1 MLSLSV
7 SFCLRVSGTNP
18 VTLFPWR
25 MGTGYGKE
33 PTATSWQERRQS
45 HSVVSQSLRPHGL
58 SSVHGD
64 FPGKNTGVG
73 CHFLLQGIFPTQGSN
88 PYLPHCGQ
96 THYHLSHQGS
106 PHPGILTSWQEP
118 HQTFRPS
125 SRSKLWL
132 HGTGLVTEA
141 WKCSITSSRS
151 ND

>member
-1 MLSLSV
+1 MPSLSV

-25 MGTGYGKE
+25 MGRGYGKE
-33 PTATSWQERRQS
+33 PTATSWQERKHIRSVMS
-45 HSVVSQSLRPHGL
+45 HSLRPHGL

-88 PYLPHCGQ
+88 RVTCIAGRRVTIWATRGAH
-96 THYHLSHQGS
+96 
-106 PHPGILTSWQEP
+106 ILTSWQEP
-118 HQTFRPS
+118 HQTFSPS
-125 SRSKLWL
+125 SRGKLWL
-132 HGTGLVTEA
+132 HVTGLVTEA